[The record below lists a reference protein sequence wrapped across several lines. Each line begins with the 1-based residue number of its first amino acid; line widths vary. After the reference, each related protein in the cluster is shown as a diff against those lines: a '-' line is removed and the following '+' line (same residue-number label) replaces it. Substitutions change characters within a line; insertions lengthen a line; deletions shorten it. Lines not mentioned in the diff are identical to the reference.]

1 MFLSLMGLV
10 FNMKWNLVH
19 VLCIF
24 LCLSLRIQ
32 NFQKKTDACNVSL
45 VLNTQGLEGVFPGG
59 YHCPGR
65 LVETPKGLNSFPTI
79 FSYPGVCQSSS
90 AYTSNAQSHL
100 ICFPSY
106 IKWHSLFKFSTTKK
120 FPSWHQHSRPYSD
133 FWGVNFNTK
142 KIDTEEPVI
151 SFLMLNIF
159 LKYFDF
165 LIFPSRRGQP
175 IIFLQWW
182 WCWPR
187 VAMTQRP
194 TPRTRLT
201 SCTTRGRIPPTSTH
215 RWMSASAWW
224 SYSRA
229 RNPKK
234 TPTLI
239 TLWMT

>member
-1 MFLSLMGLV
+1 MCHLSWTPRVWRACSLGAITARGGWWRPPRDWTPSPQSSPIQGYVSLV
-10 FNMKWNLVH
+10 LLIQVMLNLTWFVSH
-19 VLCIF
+19 HILNDTHY
-24 LCLSLRIQ
+24 L
-32 NFQKKTDACNVSL
+32 NFQKK
-45 VLNTQGLEGVFPGG
+45 
-59 YHCPGR
+59 
-65 LVETPKGLNSFPTI
+65 KNSHP
-79 FSYPGVCQSSS
+79 
-90 AYTSNAQSHL
+90 
-100 ICFPSY
+100 
-106 IKWHSLFKFSTTKK
+106 
-120 FPSWHQHSRPYSD
+120 WHQHSRPYSD
-133 FWGVNFNTK
+133 FWSVNFNTK

-159 LKYFDF
+159 LLYFDF